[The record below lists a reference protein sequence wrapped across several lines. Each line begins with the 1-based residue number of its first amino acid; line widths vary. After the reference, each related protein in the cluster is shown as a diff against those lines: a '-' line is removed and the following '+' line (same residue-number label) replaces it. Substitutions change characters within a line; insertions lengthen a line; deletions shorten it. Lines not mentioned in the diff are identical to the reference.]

1 MISSRAI
8 IISSSIFS
16 SVYLFTTSLKEFNKY
31 FLYDKIDNNK
41 YYYFNILNGFTLLL
55 STSLFSYCCVKT
67 IDYRD

>member
-31 FLYDKIDNNK
+31 FLYNYK

-55 STSLFSYCCVKT
+55 STSLLSYCCVKT
-67 IDYRD
+67 ISYKD

>member
-31 FLYDKIDNNK
+31 FLHNN
-41 YYYFNILNGFTLLL
+41 YYNNILNGFTLLL
-55 STSLFSYCCVKT
+55 STSLLSYCCVKT

>member
-8 IISSSIFS
+8 IIYSSIFS

-31 FLYDKIDNNK
+31 FLYKN
-41 YYYFNILNGFTLLL
+41 YYYNILNGFTLLL
-55 STSLFSYCCVKT
+55 STSLLSYCCVKT

>member
-31 FLYDKIDNNK
+31 FLYNN
-41 YYYFNILNGFTLLL
+41 YYNYILNGLTLLL
-55 STSLFSYCCVKT
+55 STSLLSYCCVKT

>member
-31 FLYDKIDNNK
+31 FLYNN
-41 YYYFNILNGFTLLL
+41 YYNNILNGFTLLL
-55 STSLFSYCCVKT
+55 STSLLSYCCVKT

>member
-16 SVYLFTTSLKEFNKY
+16 SVYLFTTSIKEFNKY
-31 FLYDKIDNNK
+31 FLYNN
-41 YYYFNILNGFTLLL
+41 YYYNILNGLTLLL
-55 STSLFSYCCVKT
+55 STSLLSYCCVKT

>member
-8 IISSSIFS
+8 IISSSILS

-31 FLYDKIDNNK
+31 FLYNEIDNNK
-41 YYYFNILNGFTLLL
+41 YYYNILNGFTLLL
-55 STSLFSYCCVKT
+55 STSLLSYCCVKT